1 MGWSRSGLRCRLLQR
16 RGRWID
22 WARRHLDRHL
32 EHMRGWQRDQQRAAF
47 QPTGVATFL
56 ITLLAL
62 GVTGSITPEIVKL
75 FILGLPALGIGTSL
89 GWKLYGKLDEALF
102 RKGVLVLLL
111 ISGVALI
118 AVGSV
123 PGR

>member
-1 MGWSRSGLRCRLLQR
+1 
-16 RGRWID
+16 
-22 WARRHLDRHL
+22 
-32 EHMRGWQRDQQRAAF
+32 
-47 QPTGVATFL
+47 
-56 ITLLAL
+56 
-62 GVTGSITPEIVKL
+62 VTGSITPEIVKL